1 MRNGPNEQW
10 YGFSD
15 QIILYF
21 ADGLTTLPMRMQIS
35 GATFALDSEIIVSNL
50 QRFVGSFSKLRKARI
65 NLVMSV
71 RPRRITR
78 PPLDDFHEI
87 WYLSI
92 FRMGLSV
99 DKIQVS
105 LKYEKNNG

>member
-1 MRNGPNEQW
+1 MDPGSRPAGIAANNALLAVMRNGPNEQW

-71 RPRRITR
+71 RP
-78 PPLDDFHEI
+78 
-87 WYLSI
+87 SA
-92 FRMGLSV
+92 
-99 DKIQVS
+99 
-105 LKYEKNNG
+105 